1 MGVVERD
8 RRRHER
14 GGESSLTLSGRRF
27 AACVRLTPLGEREMT
42 DKIPMT
48 RPGYDKLVKELEYL
62 KTTKRRE
69 IAVDI
74 AKARAFGDLKE
85 NAEYDAAKNSQAMN
99 AKRVADIEDK
109 LSRVQIID
117 ESKIAGDQVFIGATV
132 RLKDLKNEEEFSY
145 TIVTQDEA
153 NFDEGKLSVTSPI
166 AKGLLGLKEGDAA
179 EIKIPAGTLKYK
191 VLKITR

>member
-1 MGVVERD
+1 
-8 RRRHER
+8 
-14 GGESSLTLSGRRF
+14 
-27 AACVRLTPLGEREMT
+27 MT